1 MRRVLILLPT
11 ATYRSAEVIEAA
23 RRLGVAVTVA
33 SEERNI
39 LESRF
44 PENYLEIDFSDL
56 EAARQTVLRFS
67 KNHPVDAVLGLD
79 DATVAAA
86 AAISEALGLP
96 SNPIKS
102 VEASRNKRLMRE
114 RLQRAGVPIPAFR
127 AFSISESPVLS
138 ASKVGYPCVL
148 KPTTLAASQGV
159 IRADDPQQFVQ
170 AWARIQ
176 RIVEA
181 VGAHPE
187 ILVEEFMPGP
197 EVALDAILE
206 DGRLRMLAIFDKP
219 DPLDGPFFEETIY
232 LRPTRLPQR
241 SQDRI
246 VSTATRALAA
256 LGLRTGPVHVELRIG
271 GVEPKIIEAAA
282 RPIGGRCSRTLRF
295 GGGATLEEV
304 LLLQAL
310 GEKPLDKDAYA
321 VDPTPSGAMMIPIPG
336 AGRLRRVLGVDEARR
351 VAGVEDVL
359 ITAHPGQEIVPLP
372 EGFRYLGFI
381 FARAKTSREVDHALR
396 KAHRCLKFELG
407 PLSVDVSV
415 TASSGCG

>member
-1 MRRVLILLPT
+1 MARVLLLLPT
-11 ATYRSAEVIEAA
+11 ATYRSAEVLSAA
-23 RRLGVAVTVA
+23 RRLGLAVTVA
-33 SEERNI
+33 AEKKNV

-44 PENYLEIDFSDL
+44 PENYLAIDFSDL
-56 EAARQTVLRFS
+56 TAARRTVLRFS
-67 KNHPVDAVLGLD
+67 KKYPLDAVLGLD

-86 AAISEALGLP
+86 AAISSALGLP

-102 VEASRNKRLMRE
+102 VETSRNKLLMRE
-114 RLQRAGVPIPAFR
+114 RLKRAGVPIPAFR
-127 AFSISESPVLS
+127 AFAISENPPSA
-138 ASKVGYPCVL
+138 ASKVRYPCVL
-148 KPTTLAASQGV
+148 KPTTLSASQGV
-159 IRADDPQQFVQ
+159 IRADNPRQFIE
-170 AWARIQ
+170 AWARIK

-181 VGAHPE
+181 VGASPE

-246 VSTATRALAA
+246 VSAATRALAA

-271 GVEPKIIEAAA
+271 GSQPKIIEAAA

-295 GGGATLEEV
+295 KGGAALEEV

-310 GEKPLDKDAYA
+310 GERPLDQDAYA
-321 VDPTPSGAMMIPIPG
+321 VDPTPSGVMMIPIPG
-336 AGRLRRVLGVDEARR
+336 AGKLRKVLGVDRARR
-351 VAGVEDVL
+351 VAGVEDIL
-359 ITAHPGQEIVPLP
+359 ISAHPGQELVPLP
-372 EGFRYLGFI
+372 EGSRYLGFI
-381 FARAKTSREVDHALR
+381 FARAKTRREVEQALR
-396 KAHRCLKFELG
+396 RAHRFLKFELG
-407 PLSVDVSV
+407 PLSADVSL